1 MLSCSFGPT
10 RSNVAGKPRMIGK
23 RLLRRWKEP
32 SAALR
37 YALAVVAITVATLIT
52 TSSLV
57 SFGQTPPFLLA
68 ILVSG
73 LFGGRGPAL
82 LAVLLSISAG
92 AVWVFVY
99 PPHLLAGFTVVAL
112 IIAWLSALQHET
124 TQSLKRTNN
133 ELAKREAKTRR
144 LVEANIIGI
153 IIGDIEGRIIEAN
166 DAFLHMV
173 GYDREDLA
181 SGRVNRTD
189 LTPPE
194 WRERDARAVAE
205 VKATGT
211 AQPFEK
217 EYFCKDGSRVPVL
230 IGVTAVD
237 EKRDQGIGFV
247 LDLTERKRS
256 AEALSEMQMALTHAT
271 RVATL
276 GQLTASIAHEV
287 GQPIAA
293 AVTNARVGLRLLGV
307 HPPDLEE
314 AREAFRDILKNG
326 ERTREIIDRIRGLVK
341 KTQSR
346 KERVNINDVIQ
357 DVIALTRSE
366 VTGHRVSLKAEL
378 ATDLPFIQGDPV
390 QLQQVIVNLI
400 LNAVQS
406 MSCND
411 DQARVLRIS
420 TEADASNGVLV
431 TVRDTGPG
439 LRPNDADRLFEAF
452 YTTKPTG
459 MGMGLS
465 ISRSIIEDHG
475 GRLWASANVP
485 RGAIFQF
492 TVPTHSDG
500 ES

>member
-1 MLSCSFGPT
+1 
-10 RSNVAGKPRMIGK
+10 MIGK
-23 RLLRRWKEP
+23 RLLGRWKEP
-32 SAALR
+32 SAR
-37 YALAVVAITVATLIT
+37 YGLAVVAITVATLIT

-166 DAFLHMV
+166 DALLHMV

-271 RVATL
+271 RVATM

-293 AVTNARVGLRLLGV
+293 AMTHASAGLRWLGA
-307 HPPDLEE
+307 HPPALEE
-314 AREAFRDILKNG
+314 AREAFRKIVKNG

-357 DVIALTRSE
+357 GVIALTRGE
-366 VTGHRVSLKAEL
+366 VMGHRVSLETHL

-411 DQARVLRIS
+411 DQARELRIS
-420 TEADASNGVLV
+420 TKADASNGVLV
-431 TVRDTGPG
+431 TVPG
-439 LRPNDADRLFEAF
+439 HRSGAAPERRRPLVRSFLHHQAHGHGHGFVV
-452 YTTKPTG
+452 
-459 MGMGLS
+459 S